1 MQRDVEYARD
11 AAKALQRMDRAT
23 ARRIRDKLCQ
33 YADDPEPVSNNVK
46 VLKGGEG
53 LKRLRI
59 GDWRAIFTE
68 DMVVV
73 LVIRVA
79 ARGSVYD

>member
-1 MQRDVEYARD
+1 MQRDVQYARD
-11 AAKALQRMDRAT
+11 AAKALQRMDRAR
-23 ARRIRDKLCQ
+23 AKRIRDKLRQ
-33 YADDPEPVSNNVK
+33 YADDPESLSNNVK
-46 VLKGGEG
+46 ALKGGDG

-73 LVIRVA
+73 MVIRIA